1 MCAYL
6 ISEKSDFPDGGS
18 VLKASGLEVAE
29 NRRRKAPDK
38 EAAAQKYCLLPGL
51 PGLAGGRFKIVSFRN
66 AKPRIWLCGVL
77 GYLSGNNRD
86 YRKMTSTD
94 NSMPVALSLAMP
106 STKVDTCKSGVMMW
120 MVLKLGISTQ

>member
-1 MCAYL
+1 MLTYL
-6 ISEKSDFPDGGS
+6 LSERSNLPVAGSVRKAS
-18 VLKASGLEVAE
+18 VLKVMGNWRRNGR
-29 NRRRKAPDK
+29 NRKT
-38 EAAAQKYCLLPGL
+38 AAQDYCLLPGFF
-51 PGLAGGRFKIVSFRN
+51 GLAGGRFKIVSRRN
-66 AKPRIWLCGVL
+66 AKPRIWLCGVS
-77 GYLSGNNRD
+77 GYSSGNNRD